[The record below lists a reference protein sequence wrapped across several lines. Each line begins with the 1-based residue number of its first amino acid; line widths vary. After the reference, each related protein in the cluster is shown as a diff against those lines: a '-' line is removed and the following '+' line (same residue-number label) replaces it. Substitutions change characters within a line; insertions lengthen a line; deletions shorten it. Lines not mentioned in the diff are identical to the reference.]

1 MKILRMIAYLLLGLF
16 LMIGITFLYYRTA
29 SLLRETK
36 SAEELAPKEGKFIQ
50 TKYGK
55 IFIQEKG
62 SPKNNS
68 ILFIHGMGAW
78 SELWKE
84 TMEAVAREGFHV
96 ITVDFPPFGFSERP
110 KLEEL
115 DSRTKAKRI
124 LSLLDALEI
133 EKATIV
139 GHSFGGG
146 PVLHSAI
153 LVPERIQH
161 LVLIDI
167 AADTEIKNTDTDSI
181 KSIFNFLNLVHLK
194 NTIIAAT
201 LTNPRLTGFLFKKF
215 VFKENAI
222 TGEKINI
229 LQQPMGLKGSTD
241 YMGNFVEY
249 LATYVD
255 NSLAE
260 DIVSAEPIQ
269 IPTLLIWGDK
279 DTVTPIERG
288 HFFNKF
294 IPGSKLEVL
303 SDTGHIPQIENPEE
317 FQRIL
322 ISDLKKYLK

>member
-1 MKILRMIAYLLLGLF
+1 MKILRIITFLLLGLF
-16 LMIGITFLYYRTA
+16 LIIGMAFFYYRTA
-29 SLLRETK
+29 SLLRENK
-36 SAEELAPKEGKFIQ
+36 SAEEVAPKEGKFIQ

-62 SPKNNS
+62 SPKDNT

-84 TMEAVAREGFHV
+84 TMGAVAKEGFHV

-146 PVLHSAI
+146 PVLHSAL

-167 AADTEIKNTDTDSI
+167 AADTEIKNTDTNSI
-181 KSIFNFLNLVHLK
+181 KSTFHFLNFIHIK
-194 NTIIAAT
+194 NPIIAAT

-222 TGEKINI
+222 TEERIKI
-229 LQQPMGLKGSTD
+229 LQQPMELKGSTD

-260 DIVSAEPIQ
+260 DIQNSEPIQ

-279 DTVTPIERG
+279 DTVTPMERG
-288 HFFNKF
+288 YFFNKF
-294 IPGSKLEVL
+294 IQGSKLEIIK
-303 SDTGHIPQIENPEE
+303 DTGHIPQIESPEE

-322 ISDLKKYLK
+322 ISDLKKYSR